1 MATNAEQNQLKK
13 AQDSGEGEPQA
24 PGTGAST
31 PSAPASRVAG
41 FSSGQQPT
49 SQGSG
54 RFTNLNKYVNA
65 NQGAGDQLGSKITS
79 NIDKNVQK
87 TQKEAQTQ
95 AQGVASAVQAEKD
108 RLAQGST
115 FNQQLQN
122 QNEDQA
128 SQIYNDEGNRSRFS
142 NLLNNQNVATNLKT
156 QAQTAGDKATAGF
169 NSLGQQVQN
178 LGTEQGRFNL
188 LQQSVKQPGY
198 TTGQQRLDQL
208 FLQTGNPNNLVNSQ
222 RQLQGQVNTA
232 GQNLTNQFTDLGSQI
247 GQVGTQA
254 EDVSKLLGGTLNT
267 QTQNLIN
274 AQQAQAQGLN
284 TSNAA
289 GNAALKTYFTTG
301 YGSLTPEQKATI
313 DPLLQSGGLT
323 NQTRTYNVLQD
334 PQSYQNYITQGRTNL
349 SQGDVVD
356 QSELN
361 RYNSLFGLAGG
372 TGTKAFNAVGDAG
385 PAASL
390 QGEKLLGDINTAKS
404 GFYNALNQNATGQGS
419 ARNVTPGFG
428 SSEFAVD
435 NAANFQNL
443 FNQYDAGTAA
453 NSLAGINN
461 TNYNGAFRNNQGN
474 SFTFNGAADPRGQLG
489 GNAGNLL
496 NTTVDQASGQAREQ
510 LLQQFLAQLD
520 SGGYNKL
527 LGGS

>member
-79 NIDKNVQK
+79 SIDKNVQK

-289 GNAALKTYFTTG
+289 GNAALQTYFTNG

-385 PAASL
+385 PAAGL
-390 QGEKLLGDINTAKS
+390 QGEKLGSAINTAKTNFENLLGNTNAVGS
-404 GFYNALNQNATGQGS
+404 GSTLFGGTGIGASPMTAVNFGVNQNMMNLLRQKEAGNLENANQLASTGTASGYYDNTGDALLQQIQERAGSLGGDKSAAALGS
-419 ARNVTPGFG
+419 AR
-428 SSEFAVD
+428 
-435 NAANFQNL
+435 Q
-443 FNQYDAGTAA
+443 
-453 NSLAGINN
+453 
-461 TNYNGAFRNNQGN
+461 
-474 SFTFNGAADPRGQLG
+474 
-489 GNAGNLL
+489 
-496 NTTVDQASGQAREQ
+496 QALE
-510 LLQQFLAQLD
+510 QFLAQLQ
-520 SGGYNKL
+520 SGGYNNL